1 VINEDNILRE
11 TRLSKKRQSLERERE
26 RLQKQK
32 ESLAQ
37 LEISEERIKSFY
49 REL

>member
-1 VINEDNILRE
+1 M
-11 TRLSKKRQSLERERE
+11 
-26 RLQKQK
+26 QKQK

-49 REL
+49 RELEHRLNNLNNNEKRIALESLDIDVFA